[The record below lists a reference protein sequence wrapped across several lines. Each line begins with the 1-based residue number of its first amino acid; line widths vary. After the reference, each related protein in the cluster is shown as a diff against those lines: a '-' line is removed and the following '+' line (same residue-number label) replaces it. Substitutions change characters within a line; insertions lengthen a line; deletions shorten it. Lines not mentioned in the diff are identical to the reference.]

1 MSNLWCLARNAA
13 SSFEH
18 HEHQAARRRSCWV
31 RPAAGARELPDLR
44 CGTAPCLGG
53 IRDLGTL
60 LRLQAAVPG
69 RPWAAGQGSAGRTGS
84 GLLTT
89 VVSHN
94 LGRRTRSFRKQ
105 EQRAGAKNRARP
117 STARGLP
124 RAPSRAG
131 TAEPPRRHHTAL
143 HTLQLRPT
151 PTAPTAPLSTAR
163 TRLRSTLTFA
173 PARRHPPIVHP
184 CAAIRI
190 PLSCDTRTPPI
201 GAALHEH
208 VTSEVALARAG
219 ARWPSAPPT
228 SRLSP

>member
-53 IRDLGTL
+53 IRDVGTL

-105 EQRAGAKNRARP
+105 EQRAQHGPAQRAASP
-117 STARGLP
+117 GLP
-124 RAPSRAG
+124 PEQAQPN
-131 TAEPPRRHHTAL
+131 
-143 HTLQLRPT
+143 PT
-151 PTAPTAPLSTAR
+151 PPPHGSAHAATPPNANGPHSATLNRTHAPEVNPHIRACAPPPSHR
-163 TRLRSTLTFA
+163 TPLRSDQN
-173 PARRHPPIVHP
+173 PPFM
-184 CAAIRI
+184 
-190 PLSCDTRTPPI
+190 
-201 GAALHEH
+201 
-208 VTSEVALARAG
+208 
-219 ARWPSAPPT
+219 
-228 SRLSP
+228 

>member
-1 MSNLWCLARNAA
+1 MSNLCCLARNAA

-53 IRDLGTL
+53 IRDVGTL

-131 TAEPPRRHHTAL
+131 TAEPHAAT
-143 HTLQLRPT
+143 
-151 PTAPTAPLSTAR
+151 
-163 TRLRSTLTFA
+163 TRLCTRCNSA
-173 PARRHPPIVHP
+173 QRQRPPQRHSQPH
-184 CAAIRI
+184 
-190 PLSCDTRTPPI
+190 
-201 GAALHEH
+201 
-208 VTSEVALARAG
+208 ARA
-219 ARWPSAPPT
+219 
-228 SRLSP
+228 

>member
-1 MSNLWCLARNAA
+1 MSNLCCLARNAA

-105 EQRAGAKNRARP
+105 EQRAQHGPAQRAASP
-117 STARGLP
+117 GLP
-124 RAPSRAG
+124 PGQAQPNPHAA
-131 TAEPPRRHHTAL
+131 T
-143 HTLQLRPT
+143 
-151 PTAPTAPLSTAR
+151 
-163 TRLRSTLTFA
+163 TRLCTRCNSA
-173 PARRHPPIVHP
+173 QRQRPPQRHSQPH
-184 CAAIRI
+184 
-190 PLSCDTRTPPI
+190 
-201 GAALHEH
+201 
-208 VTSEVALARAG
+208 ARA
-219 ARWPSAPPT
+219 
-228 SRLSP
+228 